1 VWHYC
6 DLNGGQASF
15 LCPNGTIFNQVSLTC
30 DWWFNVKCDTTAQ
43 LYVLNERLYKY
54 IIPSKPSFPED
65 YEGPLVDKYLED
77 KFKETEKKR
86 GQQKAP
92 MPPIINV
99 TTVEP
104 ELVRTPYQQLLDVD
118 V

>member
-1 VWHYC
+1 M
-6 DLNGGQASF
+6 
-15 LCPNGTIFNQVSLTC
+15 TLTC

-65 YEGPLVDKYLED
+65 YEGPLVDRYLED
-77 KFKETEKKR
+77 KFRETENTR
-86 GQQKAP
+86 SQQRKP
-92 MPPIINV
+92 MPLTMNM

-104 ELVRTPYQQLLDVD
+104 DLVRTPYQQLLDVD
-118 V
+118 T